1 MMTCDTMVRLVHE
14 MYEVAD
20 KISKAENALYGYET
34 GDLPMSSH
42 AAELL
47 KKQVVA
53 MKAYH
58 DIVATTCLIS
68 LHSDTTR
75 TPDCTSA
82 PTITRFTP
90 RAIALS

>member
-1 MMTCDTMVRLVHE
+1 

-58 DIVATTCLIS
+58 DIVAARIS
-68 LHSDTTR
+68 YQTGKATYG
-75 TPDCTSA
+75 TE
-82 PTITRFTP
+82 F
-90 RAIALS
+90 

>member
-20 KISKAENALYGYET
+20 KISEAEYALYSYET
-34 GDLPMSSH
+34 GDLSMSGR

-58 DIVATTCLIS
+58 DIIAARISHQTGKATYGTE
-68 LHSDTTR
+68 
-75 TPDCTSA
+75 
-82 PTITRFTP
+82 F
-90 RAIALS
+90 

>member
-1 MMTCDTMVRLVHE
+1 MMTCDTMVRLVYE

-20 KISKAENALYGYET
+20 KISEAEYALYSYET

-58 DIVATTCLIS
+58 DIVAARIS
-68 LHSDTTR
+68 HQTGGATYG
-75 TPDCTSA
+75 TE
-82 PTITRFTP
+82 F
-90 RAIALS
+90 